1 MRQDVSSKLIE
12 KLDVEKVSE
21 LLDIPEHRITG
32 AIQRKTLQFVR
43 GEKDCFRFDKPIS
56 GIEAG
61 TCIFLE
67 LFDVVRGFP
76 KIPRALMLYPG
87 IADHFSTCEK
97 VAVEE
102 KMNGYNVRI
111 ALIGD
116 ELAGLTRGGFV
127 CPYTTEKAD
136 ELVGNSFFLEHPDLM
151 LCGEMVGPDSPYVPK
166 SIYDIESLE
175 FFVFDIREKLTG
187 KPMPVKK
194 RRELVD
200 EYGLRSVRFFGEY
213 DVEKAHTEI
222 TSIIKGFGRS
232 LNEGVVIKDPEM
244 MLPPVKY
251 TSSMSNCAD
260 LRYAFE
266 FYNDYG
272 RDFFFPRV
280 CREAFQAV
288 EWNETEDEMEE
299 RCRMLGKSILL
310 PMIKTIKKKK
320 EGERITETAQI
331 RVRNLNTAR
340 KFEEHLRVLGVD
352 AIFDEPEKTGD
363 GYLVRIH
370 KKYHS
375 TSDKTESILRGE
387 LWS

>member
-1 MRQDVSSKLIE
+1 MRRDVSSELIE

-32 AIQRKTLQFVR
+32 AIQRKTLQYVR
-43 GEKDCFRFDKPIS
+43 GKKDLFRFDKPIS

-61 TCIFLE
+61 TCIFIKP
-67 LFDVVRGFP
+67 FDVVRGFP

-87 IADHFSTCEK
+87 IAAHFSTCEK

-102 KMNGYNVRI
+102 KMNGYNVRV
-111 ALIGD
+111 ALIDD
-116 ELAGLTRGGFV
+116 EIAGLTRGGFV
-127 CPYTTEKAD
+127 CPYTTEKAR
-136 ELVGNSFFLEHPDLM
+136 ELVGHDFFLQHPDLV

-187 KPMPVKK
+187 KPMPVKN
-194 RRELVD
+194 RRRLVD
-200 EYGLRSVRFFGEY
+200 EYGLISVRLFGEY

-222 TSIIKGFGRS
+222 ASIIKGFGMS

-244 MLPPVKY
+244 LLLPVKY

-288 EWNETEDEMEE
+288 EWNETEDKLED
-299 RCRMLGKSILL
+299 RCRMLGRSILM
-310 PMIKTIKKKK
+310 PMIKTIRKKK
-320 EGERITETAQI
+320 EGGRITETVQI
-331 RVRNLNTAR
+331 RVRNLKTVQE
-340 KFEEHLRVLGVD
+340 FEDHLRLLGVD
-352 AIFDEPEKTGD
+352 AIFEEPEKTGD

>member
-1 MRQDVSSKLIE
+1 MRRDVSSELIE

-43 GEKDCFRFDKPIS
+43 GKQDLFRFDKPIS

-61 TCIFLE
+61 TCIFLKP
-67 LFDVVRGFP
+67 FDIVRGFP
-76 KIPRALMLYPG
+76 KIPRSLMLYPG
-87 IADHFSTCEK
+87 VAAHFSSCEK

-111 ALIGD
+111 ALIED

-127 CPYTTEKAD
+127 CPYTTEKAI
-136 ELVGNSFFLEHPDLM
+136 ELVGYDFFFEHPHLI

-194 RRELVD
+194 RRGLVD
-200 EYGLRSVRFFGEY
+200 EYGLSSVRLFGEY
-213 DVEKAHTEI
+213 DVDKAHTEI
-222 TSIIKGFGRS
+222 ASIIKGFGKS

-244 MLPPVKY
+244 ILPPVKY

-288 EWNETEDEMEE
+288 EWDETGEGLEE
-299 RCRMLGKSILL
+299 RCRMLGESILL
-310 PMIKTIKKKK
+310 PMIKTIRNKKR
-320 EGERITETAQI
+320 GERITETVQI
-331 RVRNLNTAR
+331 RVRNLKTAR
-340 KFEEHLRVLGVD
+340 EFEDHLRLLGVD
-352 AIFDEPEKTGD
+352 AIFEEPEKKGD
-363 GYLVRIH
+363 GYLVRIQ

-375 TSDKTESILRGE
+375 TSDKTESILNGN
-387 LWS
+387 LWA

>member
-1 MRQDVSSKLIE
+1 MRRDVSSELIE

-43 GEKDCFRFDKPIS
+43 GKQDLFRFDKPIS

-61 TCIFLE
+61 TCIFLKP
-67 LFDVVRGFP
+67 FDIVRGFP

-87 IADHFSTCEK
+87 VAAHFSSCEK

-116 ELAGLTRGGFV
+116 ELVGLTRGGFV
-127 CPYTTEKAD
+127 CPYTTEKAG
-136 ELVGNSFFLEHPDLM
+136 ELVGRDFFLEHPDLI

-194 RRELVD
+194 RRGLVD
-200 EYGLRSVRFFGEY
+200 EYGLNSVRLFGEY

-222 TSIIKGFGRS
+222 ASIIRGFGTS

-244 MLPPVKY
+244 FLPSVKY

-288 EWNETEDEMEE
+288 EWNETEEGLEE

-310 PMIKTIKKKK
+310 PMIKTIRKKK
-320 EGERITETAQI
+320 EGERITETVQI
-331 RVRNLNTAR
+331 RVKNLNTAR
-340 KFEEHLRVLGVD
+340 EFEEHLRLLGVD
-352 AIFDEPEKTGD
+352 AIFDEPEKIGD
-363 GYLVRIH
+363 GYLIKIH

>member
-1 MRQDVSSKLIE
+1 MRRDVSSELIE
-12 KLDVEKVSE
+12 KLDVEKVSG

-32 AIQRKTLQFVR
+32 AIQRKTLQYVR
-43 GEKDCFRFDKPIS
+43 GKQDLFRFDKPIS

-61 TCIFLE
+61 TCIFIKP
-67 LFDVVRGFP
+67 FDVVRGFP
-76 KIPRALMLYPG
+76 KIPRALILHPG
-87 IADHFSTCEK
+87 IASHFPTCEK

-102 KMNGYNVRI
+102 KMNGYNVRV
-111 ALIGD
+111 ALIDD
-116 ELAGLTRGGFV
+116 EIAGLTRGGFV
-127 CPYTTEKAD
+127 CPYTTEKAR
-136 ELVGNSFFLEHPDLM
+136 ELVGCDFFLQHPDLV

-187 KPMPVKK
+187 KPMPVKT
-194 RRELVD
+194 RRRLVD
-200 EYGLRSVRFFGEY
+200 EYGLRSVRLFGEY

-222 TSIIKGFGRS
+222 AGIIRGFGMS

-244 MLPPVKY
+244 LLSPVKY

-288 EWNETEDEMEE
+288 EWNETEDKLEE
-299 RCRMLGKSILL
+299 RCRMLGQSILM
-310 PMIKTIKKKK
+310 PMIKTIRKKKD
-320 EGERITETAQI
+320 GGRITETVQI

-340 KFEEHLRVLGVD
+340 EFEEHLRLLGVD
-352 AIFDEPEKTGD
+352 AIFEEPEKTGD

>member
-1 MRQDVSSKLIE
+1 MRRDVSSELIE

-32 AIQRKTLQFVR
+32 AIQRKTLQYVR
-43 GEKDCFRFDKPIS
+43 GKQDLFRFDKPIS

-61 TCIFLE
+61 TCIFIKP
-67 LFDVVRGFP
+67 FDVVRGFP

-87 IADHFSTCEK
+87 IAAHFSTCEK

-102 KMNGYNVRI
+102 KMNGYNVRV
-111 ALIGD
+111 ALIDD
-116 ELAGLTRGGFV
+116 EIAGLTRGGFV
-127 CPYTTEKAD
+127 CPYTTEKAR
-136 ELVGNSFFLEHPDLM
+136 ELVGRDFFLQHPDLV

-187 KPMPVKK
+187 KPMPVKN
-194 RRELVD
+194 RRRLVD
-200 EYGLRSVRFFGEY
+200 EYGLRSVRLFGEY

-222 TSIIKGFGRS
+222 ASIIKGFGMS

-244 MLPPVKY
+244 LLLPVKY

-280 CREAFQAV
+280 CREAFQAF
-288 EWNETEDEMEE
+288 EWNETEDKLEE
-299 RCRMLGKSILL
+299 RCRMLGRSILM
-310 PMIKTIKKKK
+310 PMIKTIRKKK
-320 EGERITETAQI
+320 EGGRITETVQI
-331 RVRNLNTAR
+331 RVRNLQTAQE
-340 KFEEHLRVLGVD
+340 FEEHLRLLGVD
-352 AIFDEPEKTGD
+352 AIFEEPEKTGN

>member
-1 MRQDVSSKLIE
+1 MRRDVSSELIE

-32 AIQRKTLQFVR
+32 AIQRKTLQYVR
-43 GEKDCFRFDKPIS
+43 GKQDLFRFDKPIS

-61 TCIFLE
+61 TCIFIKP
-67 LFDVVRGFP
+67 FDVVRGFP

-87 IADHFSTCEK
+87 IAAHFSTCEK

-102 KMNGYNVRI
+102 KMNGYNVRV
-111 ALIGD
+111 ALIDD
-116 ELAGLTRGGFV
+116 EIAGLTRGGFV
-127 CPYTTEKAD
+127 CPYTTEKAR
-136 ELVGNSFFLEHPDLM
+136 ELVGRDFFLQHPDLV

-187 KPMPVKK
+187 KPMPVKN
-194 RRELVD
+194 RRLLVD
-200 EYGLRSVRFFGEY
+200 EYGLRSVRLFGEY
-213 DVEKAHTEI
+213 NVEKAHTEI
-222 TSIIKGFGRS
+222 ASIIKGFGMS

-244 MLPPVKY
+244 LLLPVKY

-280 CREAFQAV
+280 CREAFQAF
-288 EWNETEDEMEE
+288 EWNETEDKLEE
-299 RCRMLGKSILL
+299 RCRMLGRSILM
-310 PMIKTIKKKK
+310 PMIKTIRKKML
-320 EGERITETAQI
+320 GGRITETVQI
-331 RVRNLNTAR
+331 RVRNLQTAQE
-340 KFEEHLRVLGVD
+340 FEEHLRLLGVD
-352 AIFDEPEKTGD
+352 AIFEEPEKTGN

>member
-1 MRQDVSSKLIE
+1 MRRDVSSELIE

-32 AIQRKTLQFVR
+32 AIQRKTLQYVM
-43 GEKDCFRFDKPIS
+43 GKKDLFRFDKPIS

-61 TCIFLE
+61 TCIFIKP
-67 LFDVVRGFP
+67 FDVVRGFP

-87 IADHFSTCEK
+87 IAAHFSTCEK

-102 KMNGYNVRI
+102 KMNGYNVRV
-111 ALIGD
+111 ALIDD
-116 ELAGLTRGGFV
+116 EIAGLTRGGFV
-127 CPYTTEKAD
+127 CPYTTEKAR
-136 ELVGNSFFLEHPDLM
+136 ELVGRDFFLQHPDLV

-187 KPMPVKK
+187 KPMPVKN
-194 RRELVD
+194 RRRLVD
-200 EYGLRSVRFFGEY
+200 EYGLRSVRLFGEY

-222 TSIIKGFGRS
+222 ASIIKGFGMS

-244 MLPPVKY
+244 LLLPVKY

-280 CREAFQAV
+280 CREAFQAF
-288 EWNETEDEMEE
+288 EWNETEDKLEE
-299 RCRMLGKSILL
+299 RCRMLGRSILM
-310 PMIKTIKKKK
+310 PMIKTIRKKML
-320 EGERITETAQI
+320 GGRITETVQI
-331 RVRNLNTAR
+331 RVRNLQTAQE
-340 KFEEHLRVLGVD
+340 FEEHLRLLGVD
-352 AIFDEPEKTGD
+352 AIFEEPEKTGN